1 MGAGG
6 ERRRQPLPLPRRAGE
21 RAGERGRGRL
31 LVGLLLAASACGYG
45 FAAGGRLTGGID
57 RASVRPFENLST
69 QPELGAVFA
78 AALREE
84 LAARGTLATAE
95 GGAVLSG
102 AVSATPASPGA
113 AGGVSWHFTVEV
125 KARLLRGDRVVAE
138 RTLRR
143 EANYPAGLD
152 ALETEGRRAQASR
165 RLAADLA
172 RELVSSLLE

>member
-1 MGAGG
+1 
-6 ERRRQPLPLPRRAGE
+6 
-21 RAGERGRGRL
+21 
-31 LVGLLLAASACGYG
+31 
-45 FAAGGRLTGGID
+45 
-57 RASVRPFENLST
+57 
-69 QPELGAVFA
+69 
-78 AALREE
+78 
-84 LAARGTLATAE
+84 
-95 GGAVLSG
+95 
-102 AVSATPASPGA
+102 
-113 AGGVSWHFTVEV
+113 VSWHFTVEV